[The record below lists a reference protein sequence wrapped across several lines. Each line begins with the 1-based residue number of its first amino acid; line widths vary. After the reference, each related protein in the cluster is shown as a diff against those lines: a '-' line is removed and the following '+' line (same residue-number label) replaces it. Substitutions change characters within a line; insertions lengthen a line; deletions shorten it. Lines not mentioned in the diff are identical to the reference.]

1 MTLSELLT
9 LVGLAW
15 SRLLLFPGGA
25 AALAAAWLVA
35 RARGREPGEKSAAAA
50 LAAGDIVALALPW
63 LGLALLPLPFAPPMG
78 RKTDLVVALALL
90 EWPLLREIGR
100 ALRGPAPARVAGRRA
115 LAAWLNG
122 LPALLLAA
130 LALAQAAGTLDIAP
144 LARAPA
150 ADAPLDQQA
159 LHWGG
164 ALGLALALAPLLG
177 RGPFGPGLGRAPGGL
192 ALRLREVGLIALAS
206 LPWLGPFGALQE
218 EGPLGAPAIGACV
231 LAPALLLALLLAC
244 DRLAAGHSPRRWA
257 WAYVGVDGLLL
268 ALLLW
273 AAYAALLRQLA

>member
-1 MTLSELLT
+1 M
-9 LVGLAW
+9 
-15 SRLLLFPGGA
+15 
-25 AALAAAWLVA
+25 
-35 RARGREPGEKSAAAA
+35 
-50 LAAGDIVALALPW
+50 
-63 LGLALLPLPFAPPMG
+63 
-78 RKTDLVVALALL
+78 
-90 EWPLLREIGR
+90 
-100 ALRGPAPARVAGRRA
+100 AGRRA

-122 LPALLLAA
+122 LPALLLA

-144 LARAPA
+144 LAPPPCRCPF
-150 ADAPLDQQA
+150 DQQA